1 MAIALV
7 CWRSMLRASWRQAV
21 VVTLLGGVLGAVALA
36 ALAGARSTAG
46 AYGRYLKAI
55 NASDV
60 QVNVPGALPGLPL
73 MEPIKRLW
81 SLPGVVSHGTYVGLN
96 ALPVVRGKIDD
107 SFITA
112 SLTGSVD
119 GAGFTQDAMT
129 VVSGKLPP
137 LASTTDI
144 VLSPE
149 IAALFGVGVGGRVT
163 YVFLSGG
170 QQHPATDYRS
180 FRIAAIAYTPP
191 TLVNQAD
198 NPEGATLPRRH
209 RATHR

>member
-21 VVTLLGGVLGAVALA
+21 VVTLLGGLLGAVALA

-60 QVNVPGALPGLPL
+60 QVNVPGALPGLPI
-73 MEPIKRLW
+73 MEPVRRLW
-81 SLPGVVSHGTYVGLN
+81 SLPGAVSHATYVGLN

-107 SFITA
+107 SFITD
-112 SLTGSVD
+112 SIDGSVD
-119 GAGFTQDAMT
+119 GAGFTQDTMT

-137 LASTTDI
+137 QASTTGI
-144 VLSPE
+144 VLSPQ

-163 YVFLSGG
+163 YVFLSGS

-180 FRIAAIAYTPP
+180 FRVAAIAVHP
-191 TLVNQAD
+191 A
-198 NPEGATLPRRH
+198 GARRPG
-209 RATHR
+209 RQP